1 MRFCGTYTAS
11 SNKAVADG
19 AVSFYLDHIVS
30 VRMARFTY
38 GTEIITPYLPS
49 DPEHIQR
56 AHTKFTDMSGE
67 LMVPNAFDT
76 ILAKVFEYKFSKFG
90 QNSMSPRERNY
101 PERRSSDVAITVKLL
116 LHRLSTQTRNQSF
129 ATEVVIPAPAGW
141 IRNAVCFSPIS
152 RTEAYQITANFST
165 LCIVSADMSRVIKT
179 EQIGPSG
186 HPYYVQHFSVILLFG
201 LTELEAQIS
210 WMENVR
216 PWSSF
221 P

>member
-67 LMVPNAFDT
+67 LMVPNVFDT
-76 ILAKVFEYKFSKFG
+76 ILAKVFEYKLPIFG
-90 QNSMSPRERNY
+90 RNSMSPRERKY
-101 PERRSSDVAITVKLL
+101 PKRRSSDVAIPV
-116 LHRLSTQTRNQSF
+116 
-129 ATEVVIPAPAGW
+129 
-141 IRNAVCFSPIS
+141 
-152 RTEAYQITANFST
+152 
-165 LCIVSADMSRVIKT
+165 
-179 EQIGPSG
+179 
-186 HPYYVQHFSVILLFG
+186 
-201 LTELEAQIS
+201 
-210 WMENVR
+210 
-216 PWSSF
+216 
-221 P
+221 